1 MESVYVVRGETSP
14 ELITNSLQGLLP
26 SRHQPIVRHRFTV
39 LDTFD
44 GRVRRAGGRLRRGG
58 GNGPSTIVWQPID
71 GGQLTLRVTQPVSFV
86 WDLPD
91 GPLQQALA
99 SVVGVRRLLAQADIE
114 QFGSLLEILDDRG
127 KTVARLRIESGR
139 ARLPESRQPW
149 QVLAHGHLPEGSAR
163 L

>member
-14 ELITNSLQGLLP
+14 ELITNSVQELLP
-26 SRHQPIVRHRFTV
+26 SRQQPIVRQRFTV

-44 GRVRRAGGRLRRGG
+44 GRVRQAGGRLRRGG

-91 GPLQQALA
+91 GAL
-99 SVVGVRRLLAQADIE
+99 
-114 QFGSLLEILDDRG
+114 
-127 KTVARLRIESGR
+127 
-139 ARLPESRQPW
+139 
-149 QVLAHGHLPEGSAR
+149 
-163 L
+163 